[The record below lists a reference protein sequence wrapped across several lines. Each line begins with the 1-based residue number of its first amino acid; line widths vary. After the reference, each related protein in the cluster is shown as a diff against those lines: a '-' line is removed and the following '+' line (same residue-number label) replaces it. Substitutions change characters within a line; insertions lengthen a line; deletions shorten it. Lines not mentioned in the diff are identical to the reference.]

1 MTSKFLWHISHS
13 VMVPVLVAAEIA
25 PPVNRTH
32 DPEFVAILVRTNSD
46 TRTQRNS
53 HGDAG
58 PTPRHSFAVVF
69 LLRTIGDAFMATKE
83 NEKHEHQNEN
93 ENDEKL
99 EEKEECGKCSAKQ
112 LEANKALFWQNRRER
127 ALNNRALS
135 DEDRNREE
143 DELNAKFSAMDKC
156 ERDVLHMLHNLNLE
170 GIALREARM
179 PKAILNSADLREAQF
194 MHTNMQEAHF
204 RKANVSEAIFRN
216 TDFTQTNFVQSVF
229 TGATFSNG
237 IKPIEIE
244 DGSLMNTSKIH
255 EADMRWVQFNGSDM
269 RKASFQDVDL
279 RGSTFEG
286 ASFDYADLRFAKYLY
301 RAQLPHGWKEAL
313 QKAGLIPDW

>member
-1 MTSKFLWHISHS
+1 
-13 VMVPVLVAAEIA
+13 
-25 PPVNRTH
+25 
-32 DPEFVAILVRTNSD
+32 
-46 TRTQRNS
+46 
-53 HGDAG
+53 
-58 PTPRHSFAVVF
+58 
-69 LLRTIGDAFMATKE
+69 MATKE
-83 NEKHEHQNEN
+83 NNQNEN
-93 ENDEKL
+93 EKL
-99 EEKEECGKCSAKQ
+99 EEKEACEKCST
-112 LEANKALFWQNRRER
+112 LNEANKALGWEICRNN
-127 ALNNRALS
+127 ALNNSALS
-135 DEDRNREE
+135 DEERTREIE
-143 DELNAKFSAMDKC
+143 EFNAAREWEEIELDI
-156 ERDVLHMLHNLNLE
+156 LHMLHNLNLE
-170 GIALREARM
+170 GIALRKARM
-179 PKAILNSADLREAQF
+179 PKAILNSANLQEAQF
-194 MHTNMQEAHF
+194 RHTNMQKAHF

-216 TDFTQTNFVQSVF
+216 TDFTQTDFVQSVF

-237 IKPIEIE
+237 VKPIERE